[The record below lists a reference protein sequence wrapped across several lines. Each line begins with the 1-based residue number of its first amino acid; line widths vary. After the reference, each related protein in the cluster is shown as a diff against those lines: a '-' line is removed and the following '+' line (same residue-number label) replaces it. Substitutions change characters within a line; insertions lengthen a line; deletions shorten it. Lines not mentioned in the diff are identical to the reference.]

1 MSEISTDMPWVIFHL
16 QDEQFAVSANH
27 VREMVAMPK
36 VVSVPQAPHYI
47 KGVINL
53 RGQVIPV
60 IDLRLR
66 MGMTSLVDEAED
78 LIAILDQ
85 REQDHKNW
93 IAELES
99 SVRERREFKL
109 ATDPHKCAFGKW
121 YDNFQTDNR
130 ILASC
135 LTKFDAPHQKIHAIA
150 IEVKG
155 LEENEDFDPAYELI
169 NRTREGE
176 LAEMIKLFSETRSLL
191 RESNREIALV
201 LEWKEKTMAVGVDS
215 VETVE
220 KLSESNI
227 EEIPGA
233 VSTLDNACV
242 AGIGKRGKDNE
253 LVQLLDVGKLIGQEK
268 ELAIEIPEKE

>member
-1 MSEISTDMPWVIFHL
+1 MNEKKTITQIGKDNRMLFINRSNLQISVFNL
-16 QDEQFAVSANH
+16 Y
-27 VREMVAMPK
+27 
-36 VVSVPQAPHYI
+36 YI

-53 RGQVIPV
+53 RGQVFPV
-60 IDLRLR
+60 IDLRLK

-78 LIAILDQ
+78 LIALLDQ

-99 SVRERREFKL
+99 SVRERQEFKL

-121 YDNFQTDNR
+121 YDNFTTDNR
-130 ILASC
+130 TLASC
-135 LTKFDAPHQKIHAIA
+135 LTKFDAPHKKIHAIA
-150 IEVKG
+150 INVKEM
-155 LEENEDFDPAYELI
+155 EENEDFDSAYGII
-169 NRTREGE
+169 NRTKEGE
-176 LAEMIKLFSETRSLL
+176 LAEMIKLFSEARSLF

-201 LEWKEKTMAVGVDS
+201 LEWEDKTMAVGVDL

-227 EEIPGA
+227 EEMPEA

-242 AGIGKRGKDNE
+242 AGIGNRGNDSE
-253 LVQLLDVGKLIGQEK
+253 LVQLLDVGKLIGPEK
-268 ELAIEIPEKE
+268 ELAIEIPEEE